1 MTVLDRI
8 DDLQLRLQGLERE
21 LHELRAEV
29 VAGAPA
35 PTPPPTPRVA
45 QQRAA
50 PTAPRTPTPP
60 RRREPSVWQRE
71 LPRVELSELLG
82 ARALAWAGGIVT
94 LLGVVFFF
102 VLAVNRGW
110 IGPEERVALGALA
123 SLLVLAG
130 GLVMKHRYGA
140 LYSALAAVGAG
151 IAGGYATLLAAAA
164 LYDLVPDLAALAVAA
179 GIAAVGTAISL
190 AWKSEIVAAL
200 GLVGATLVPVAAVLD
215 GGLTALGTTFAG
227 LMFAAAAVVA
237 IRQRWD
243 VLLAAAG
250 IAVVPQAA
258 WLVLDTDET
267 ARTVVAAT
275 AFVWL
280 LVLGAGLARYDA
292 RDRSLSI
299 SFVLASALLSGTAA
313 RVLFGGELH
322 GLDKEGI
329 ALASVALT
337 YLTLAATWFR
347 RDRDLSAL
355 LGGLG
360 LAVGAVA
367 TAALLGGGT
376 LAVAM
381 GAQAALLAWL
391 SYRIAEPRYALAS
404 LGYLVL
410 AVGHAVVIDAP
421 PIRLFSSAEHP
432 AENALQVA
440 AVGVAALGVAYFA
453 RRWQLPRPAAGAW
466 QQLLVGPA
474 LARTGGRPD
483 HGRDAARPRSLARAA
498 RSGRRLGFVRLGPGC
513 GHRALGPRR
522 RGRDRRGPPPEAA
535 ERYGLVVLAA
545 ALVKVTVNDAL
556 RLDADQ
562 AGIAAL
568 ALGGSILAAGMLG
581 RARLG
586 VGLVPLAAVVAGS
599 GAVAIGNTTTQ
610 EGFGLLAVAA
620 PFAGLAAARF
630 RDRAR
635 ATALWGSS
643 LALAL
648 VASPL
653 LLEHTELVAAW
664 AVGAVV
670 LAALAELTKE
680 RRLQLGAYTLAGLAL
695 GYTLTELAPPADLL
709 ARTTTPADGVP
720 ALLLALGALV
730 GVTWRIWEAPARDE
744 LDTTLAE
751 AQRELRR
758 YGAGAA
764 GVLAVYAGS
773 LGLLAL
779 SQELGGSVTTAFQR
793 GHTAVSAFW
802 GTIGLVALYLGLTR
816 ASSTLRLAGFALFGV
831 SLAKIFVYDLQDAEL
846 GHARAVVPRSGRRA
860 PARRVLLPAPRR
872 GCPSRERRHLAQA
885 VSRQSV
891 RRRGQPSEPPRE
903 PCLPSSG

>member
-8 DDLQLRLQGLERE
+8 DDLELRLRGLERE
-21 LHELRAEV
+21 LRELRAEV
-29 VAGAPA
+29 AADAPA
-35 PTPPPTPRVA
+35 PIAPPPAAPRVA
-45 QQRAA
+45 QQRATPSRA
-50 PTAPRTPTPP
+50 PAPRPP
-60 RRREPSVWQRE
+60 RRTEPPIWQRE
-71 LPRVELSELLG
+71 LRLPQVELADLLG
-82 ARALAWAGGIVT
+82 ARALAWAGGVVT

-110 IGPEERVALGALA
+110 IGPEERVGLGALA
-123 SLLVLAG
+123 SLLLLAG
-130 GLVMKHRYGA
+130 GLVMRHRYGQ

-151 IAGGYATLLAAAA
+151 VAGAYATLLAAAA
-164 LYDLVPDLAALAVAA
+164 LYGLVPDLVALAVAA

-200 GLVGATLVPVAAVLD
+200 GLVGATLVPVAAVAD
-215 GGLTALGTTFAG
+215 GGLTALGTTFAA
-227 LMFAAAAVVA
+227 LMFAAAAIVA
-237 IRQRWD
+237 IRRRWD

-250 IAVVPQAA
+250 IALVPQAA
-258 WLVLDTDET
+258 WLVLDTGEGGPW
-267 ARTVVAAT
+267 TVVAAT

-299 SFVLASALLSGTAA
+299 SFILASTLLSGTAA

-322 GLDKEGI
+322 GLDQDGVAFAVI
-329 ALASVALT
+329 ATT
-337 YLTLAATWFR
+337 YLTLAAAWFR

-360 LAVGAVA
+360 LAAGAVA

-381 GAQAALLAWL
+381 AAQAALLAWL
-391 SYRIAEPRYALAS
+391 AYRITEPRYGLAS
-404 LGYLVL
+404 LGYLLL
-410 AVGHAVVIDAP
+410 AVGHAVVSDAP
-421 PIRLFSSAEHP
+421 PIRLFSSAAHT

-440 AVGVAALGVAYFA
+440 AVGLGALGVAHFA
-453 RRWQLPRPAAGAW
+453 RRWRLPRPAAGDW
-466 QQLLVGPA
+466 QQLLVYLLSPVPA
-474 LARTGGRPD
+474 GALIAGATLLVHAG
-483 HGRDAARPRSLARAA
+483 SLALLEAGVAWSSFDWGQVAVTMLWGVVAA
-498 RSGRRLGFVRLGPGC
+498 AAIVAGRRVPL
-513 GHRALGPRR
+513 
-522 RGRDRRGPPPEAA
+522 A

-545 ALVKVTVNDAL
+545 ALLKVMLNDSL

-562 AGIAAL
+562 SGIAAL
-568 ALGGSILAAGMLG
+568 ALGASVLAAGMLG

-599 GAVAIGNTTTQ
+599 GAVAIGSTSSE

-620 PFAGLAAARF
+620 PFAGLAALRF
-630 RDRAR
+630 GDRAR
-635 ATALWGSS
+635 ATALWGSA
-643 LALAL
+643 LGLAL

-653 LLEHTELVAAW
+653 LLEHTALVAAW
-664 AVGAVV
+664 AAGAV
-670 LAALAELTKE
+670 LFAALAELTRE
-680 RRLQLGAYTLAGLAL
+680 RRLQLGAYTLTGLAL
-695 GYTLTELAPPADLL
+695 GYTLMELAPPADLL
-709 ARTTTPADGVP
+709 TRTTTPADGVP

-730 GVTWRIWEAPARDE
+730 AVTWRIWDAPERDQ
-744 LDTTLAE
+744 LDRSLAE

-764 GVLAVYAGS
+764 AVLAVYAGS
-773 LGLLAL
+773 LGLLGL

-816 ASSTLRLAGFALFGV
+816 GSTTLRLAGFALFGV
-831 SLAKIFVYDLQDAEL
+831 SLAKIFAYDLRML
-846 GHARAVVPRSGRRA
+846 SSVTRALSFLAVGG
-860 PARRVLLPAPRR
+860 VLLLAGFFYQRLAGAAPREN
-872 GCPSRERRHLAQA
+872 GAT
-885 VSRQSV
+885 
-891 RRRGQPSEPPRE
+891 
-903 PCLPSSG
+903 